1 MRLLSYLNP
10 LLSLLATLHLAGGS
24 NAYSI
29 LKIWFRLSSRLLQLH
44 DRNSRRQF
52 TSSEDF
58 HAREGVDEYFM
69 TQVSIRECFVNV
81 ASQFS

>member
-58 HAREGVDEYFM
+58 HAREGVDEYFI
-69 TQVSIRECFVNV
+69 TEVSIRECFVNA